1 MPRAINFMS
10 GPWRQNK
17 ALQAKSHRR
26 HTSLRGECGR
36 MGCVQWRLL
45 WGARRAMSLLMLHG
59 GLTAG
64 GARRVGET
72 PTSFFLGL
80 KGFQAPSE
88 DLSPRER
95 SLEMA
100 SPNPGT
106 ESHAPP
112 ISSHP
117 RTNPPLQAQAHLRA
131 FGLQQLSERVTRNF
145 SIYYIKKPAEIVHSA
160 SWFNEIVTHSFSI
173 QQICIRCLL
182 LKSKVYLC

>member
-1 MPRAINFMS
+1 MS

-17 ALQAKSHRR
+17 TLQAKSHRR
-26 HTSLRGECGR
+26 HPSLRGECGR
-36 MGCVQWRLL
+36 MGCVQWRQL
-45 WGARRAMSLLMLHG
+45 WAMSLLMLHG
-59 GLTAG
+59 GLAAR
-64 GARRVGET
+64 GARRVGEN

-106 ESHAPP
+106 ESHAPS
-112 ISSHP
+112 ISSLP
-117 RTNPPLQAQAHLRA
+117 RTNPPLRAQANLGA

-160 SWFNEIVTHSFSI
+160 SWFTEVVTHSFST
-173 QQICIRCLL
+173 QQICIQCLL
-182 LKSKVYLC
+182 